1 MFFQF
6 ALKAKCINPISDQE
20 KNNPRDEF
28 VGVSGNEYF
37 CASVQRFMLWIGEL
51 ARCRTE
57 GLPKRSGAR
66 EVPCSSAGMR

>member
-28 VGVSGNEYF
+28 VSVSSRTLFKMLFNMFVPKNFLSCNTPCKPKFCLINFISEYF
-37 CASVQRFMLWIGEL
+37 
-51 ARCRTE
+51 
-57 GLPKRSGAR
+57 K
-66 EVPCSSAGMR
+66 